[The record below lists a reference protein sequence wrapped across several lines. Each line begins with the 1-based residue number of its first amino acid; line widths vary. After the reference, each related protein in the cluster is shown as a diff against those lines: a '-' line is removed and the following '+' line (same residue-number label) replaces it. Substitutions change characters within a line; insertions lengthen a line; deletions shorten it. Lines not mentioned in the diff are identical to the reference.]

1 MILLHT
7 DTLIYMATYKGFYRC
22 KNPAKYEGDFKNIVY
37 RSLWERQVFRWC
49 DENTQVLKWSS
60 EETVV
65 QYFYPLD
72 KKWHRYFIDVKYTTA
87 QGTFLVE
94 IKPKSQTVP
103 PKKPS
108 RQTKKYL
115 EEARTYVKNQCKW
128 KAADN
133 FAKDRNWQFVIWT
146 EDTIKAMG
154 IKLLT

>member
-1 MILLHT
+1 
-7 DTLIYMATYKGFYRC
+7 MATYKGFFRP

-37 RSLWERQVFRWC
+37 RSHWEMQCMRWC
-49 DENTQVLKWSS
+49 DTNDQVLKWSS
-60 EETVV
+60 EEVV
-65 QYFYPLD
+65 VPYYLPLD
-72 KKWHRYFIDVKYTTA
+72 KKYHRYFIDIKYTTA

-108 RQTKKYL
+108 RQTKRYL

-128 KAADN
+128 KAAEEY
-133 FAKDRNWQFVIWT
+133 ARDRGWQFVIWT

-154 IKLLT
+154 IRLLT